1 MRFLFKLLRRL
12 VCLAAAAALAAGSLV
27 AARGYQMYRGALQTR
42 SLEETIAAV
51 QSAPGYTPIEQLP
64 TLYLDAVVAV
74 EDHRF
79 AQHGGIDPIAIAR
92 AALHDIATRSLD
104 QGGSTITQ
112 QVAKNLFFTQE
123 KRFARKAAEVFM
135 AFHLERACTKDEI
148 LELYVNTIYF
158 GDGYYG
164 IHAACTGYFG
174 KEPAAMTPYE
184 ATLMAGIP
192 NAPSVYSLTANP
204 DLAAQRQQY
213 VTRQLVKYG
222 YLTAAEGEAVSAE

>member
-27 AARGYQMYRGALQTR
+27 AARGYQMYCGALQTR

-123 KRFARKAAEVFM
+123 RRFARTAAEGFM
-135 AFHLERACTKDEI
+135 AFHLERACTKDEL
-148 LELYVNTIYF
+148 LELYVTTIYF
-158 GDGYYG
+158 GDG
-164 IHAACTGYFG
+164 
-174 KEPAAMTPYE
+174 
-184 ATLMAGIP
+184 
-192 NAPSVYSLTANP
+192 
-204 DLAAQRQQY
+204 
-213 VTRQLVKYG
+213 
-222 YLTAAEGEAVSAE
+222 